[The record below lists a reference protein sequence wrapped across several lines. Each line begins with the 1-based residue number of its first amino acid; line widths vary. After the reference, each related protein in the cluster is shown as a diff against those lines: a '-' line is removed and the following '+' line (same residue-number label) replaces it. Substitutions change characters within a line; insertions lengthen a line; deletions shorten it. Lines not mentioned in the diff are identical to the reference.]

1 MKTEKRTDNKIKNA
15 NLSKHTLNKKKAA
28 RKAAGLIAAF
38 AIFAA
43 TIVIVL
49 FSTKNLVKVKGS
61 EEQAE
66 KYYTSI
72 TVSYGDTLWDIANE
86 YMNDDYTDAREYV
99 DEIMQI
105 NNLADEHITAG
116 NKLIVAAF
124 R

>member
-1 MKTEKRTDNKIKNA
+1 MKTDKRTENKIKNK
-15 NLSKHTLNKKKAA
+15 NLSKRALNKKRAA
-28 RKAAGLIAAF
+28 RKAAGIIAAF
-38 AIFAA
+38 AVFAV
-43 TIVIVL
+43 TVVVIL

-86 YMNDDYTDAREYV
+86 YMNDDYTDAREYI

-105 NNLADEHITAG
+105 NNLADEDITAG
-116 NKLIVAAF
+116 CKLIVAAF